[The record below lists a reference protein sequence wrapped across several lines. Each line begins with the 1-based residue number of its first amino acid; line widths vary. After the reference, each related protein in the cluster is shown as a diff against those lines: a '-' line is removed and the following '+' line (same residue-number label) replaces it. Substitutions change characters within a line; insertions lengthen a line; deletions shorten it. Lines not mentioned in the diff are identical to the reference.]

1 MIADETDLYSVE
13 DGVKW
18 LSQIFQI
25 KENDWFFSFDFLP
38 KVFKSSKK
46 RKSAIISILLASL
59 NEASTGKLLL
69 TQESHFEKIMVK
81 EKKMN
86 DKDLK
91 NFVESLIFSADEP
104 LSKNDIN
111 KILSQY
117 GNFDL
122 DKVLNELVFDYKDR
136 GVVLYSS
143 DNKFYFKTS
152 DSLRDFLSIQTKKTK
167 NLSNAAMETLAI
179 ISYHQPVTRAE
190 IEKIRGKPVF
200 RGTLDSLLEIKW
212 IKPAGRR
219 ETPGRPV
226 TWVTDIEFLKHFGLK
241 SIKDLP
247 KVDELE
253 SIIL

>member
-1 MIADETDLYSVE
+1 M
-13 DGVKW
+13 
-18 LSQIFQI
+18 
-25 KENDWFFSFDFLP
+25 
-38 KVFKSSKK
+38 
-46 RKSAIISILLASL
+46 
-59 NEASTGKLLL
+59 NE
-69 TQESHFEKIMVK
+69 
-81 EKKMN
+81 
-86 DKDLK
+86 KDLK
-91 NFVESLIFSADEP
+91 NLVESLIFSADEP
-104 LSKNDIN
+104 LAKNDIN

-117 GNFDL
+117 GIFDL
-122 DKVLNELVFDYKDR
+122 DKVLNELIDDYKDR

-152 DSLRDFLSIQTKKTK
+152 DGLQNFLTIQSKKTK

-226 TWVTDIEFLKHFGLK
+226 TWVTDVEFLKHFGLK

>member
-1 MIADETDLYSVE
+1 M
-13 DGVKW
+13 
-18 LSQIFQI
+18 
-25 KENDWFFSFDFLP
+25 
-38 KVFKSSKK
+38 
-46 RKSAIISILLASL
+46 
-59 NEASTGKLLL
+59 NE
-69 TQESHFEKIMVK
+69 
-81 EKKMN
+81 
-86 DKDLK
+86 KDLK

-104 LSKNDIN
+104 LSKNEIN
-111 KILSQY
+111 KILLQY
-117 GNFDL
+117 GSFDL
-122 DKVLNELVFDYKDR
+122 DKVLSELVSDYKER
-136 GVVLYSS
+136 GVVLFSS

-152 DSLRDFLSIQTKKTK
+152 NSLREFLSIQTKKTK

-212 IKPAGRR
+212 IKPSGRR